1 VEVGQL
7 REGSEAFNLILRSL
21 QESDYKFVI
30 SVVDE
35 WWGGRHMAD
44 MLPKLF
50 FRHFNDTSFV
60 AQEDGE
66 LVGFLIG
73 FISQSHVDEAYIHF
87 VGIHPDYRGKGIG
100 RKLYL
105 AFFEKV
111 ERKGCKTVH
120 CVTSPVNKGSINFHT
135 QMGFQI
141 DNRGSNVNG
150 IPVNINYDG
159 HDQDRV
165 IFTRKI

>member
-1 VEVGQL
+1 
-7 REGSEAFNLILRSL
+7 LILRSL
-21 QESDYKFVI
+21 QELDYKFVI

-60 AQEDGE
+60 AEEDGE

-73 FISQSHVDEAYIHF
+73 FISQSYVDEAYIHF
-87 VGIHPDYRGKGIG
+87 IGIHPDYRDKGIG

-111 ERKGCKTVH
+111 EKKGCKTVH
-120 CVTSPVNKGSINFHT
+120 CVTSQVNKGSINFHIR
-135 QMGFQI
+135 MGFQI
-141 DNRGSNVNG
+141 EKG
-150 IPVNINYDG
+150 
-159 HDQDRV
+159 QDRV
-165 IFTRKI
+165 LFTRKIK

>member
-1 VEVGQL
+1 ML
-7 REGSEAFNLILRSL
+7 IRNLK
-21 QESDYKFVI
+21 ESDYNSII

-60 AQEDGE
+60 ADEDGQF
-66 LVGFLIG
+66 VGFLIG
-73 FISQSHVDEAYIHF
+73 FISQSYVDEAYIHF
-87 VGIHPDYRGKGIG
+87 VGIHPDYREKGIG

-111 ERKGCKTVH
+111 AKKGCKTVH
-120 CVTSPVNKGSINFHT
+120 SVTSPVNKVSINFHT
-135 QMGFQI
+135 RMGFQI
-141 DNRGSNVNG
+141 EKGDSDVDGLLVHT
-150 IPVNINYDG
+150 NYDG
-159 HDQDRV
+159 PSQARVLFIRRV
-165 IFTRKI
+165 IRNMR